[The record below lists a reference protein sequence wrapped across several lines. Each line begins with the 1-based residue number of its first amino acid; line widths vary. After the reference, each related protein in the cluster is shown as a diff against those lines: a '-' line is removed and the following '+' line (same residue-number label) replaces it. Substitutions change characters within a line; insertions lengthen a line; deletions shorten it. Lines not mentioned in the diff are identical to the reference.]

1 MKIITETEKDR
12 FEYEAEGIIACII
25 KPKMN
30 DIASD
35 EKQPDSASMVVGIG
49 SRHEI
54 VARAA
59 ASLSSIIDSLFPN
72 VIENA
77 TARVVART
85 ILEEQSSTYM
95 KSEVERNDIN
105 PVKEKNGKE

>member
-1 MKIITETEKDR
+1 MKIITVTEKDR
-12 FEYEAEGIIACII
+12 IEYEAEGIIACII

-35 EKQPDSASMVVGIG
+35 EKQPDQASMIVSI
-49 SRHEI
+49 SSKNEI

-105 PVKEKNGKE
+105 PVKEKSGKE

>member
-1 MKIITETEKDR
+1 MKIITEIEKDR
-12 FEYEAEGIIACII
+12 IEYEAEGIIACII
-25 KPKMN
+25 KPKGN
-30 DIASD
+30 GIADD
-35 EKQPDSASMVVGIG
+35 EKQPDQASMVVSIG
-49 SRHEI
+49 SKNEI

-95 KSEVERNDIN
+95 RSDVKRSDIH
-105 PVKEKNGKE
+105 PVK

>member
-1 MKIITETEKDR
+1 MKIIVETKKDR
-12 FEYEAEGIIACII
+12 IEYEAEGVIACII
-25 KPKMN
+25 KPKLN

-49 SRHEI
+49 NRQDI

-59 ASLSSIIDSLFPN
+59 ASLSSIIDNLFPN

-85 ILEEQSSTYM
+85 ILEEQSSVYM
-95 KSEVERNDIN
+95 KSDVMRNDIH
-105 PVKEKNGKE
+105 PVKEENRKE